1 MDYKQQILE
10 ALQAKFKGGNA
21 GVLNWIATQLAK
33 TVTAAEQVQTAVDGI
48 TQEYVNMMESYG
60 DSRATSS
67 AQTAVTNYETKH
79 GIKDGKPV
87 QKPAQQQQQ
96 QGAGAQPPVTQP
108 QGGDEVPAWAQALI
122 DSNKTLSERLAQYET
137 ERTTTTRKSQLSA
150 IIAKLPE
157 KLRKPYERIPLDSL
171 KDEEFNTLLADVTT
185 EVDGINADMR
195 QNGAIFTPPASA
207 QQGSGTKATDAEV
220 DAVVA
225 KLNL

>member
-48 TQEYVNMMESYG
+48 TQEYVSMMESYG

-96 QGAGAQPPVTQP
+96 GAGAQPPVTQP
-108 QGGDEVPAWAQALI
+108 QGGAEVPAWAQAII

-171 KDEEFNTLLADVTT
+171 KDEEFNTLIADVTT